1 MIRKRIGLLGAGTV
15 GAAFMRLF
23 HEHASRIRKDLGI
36 DIDLTIVCDK
46 NRQIRKE
53 VESLG
58 ARFTMRPED
67 VTDDPAI
74 DVVVELIGGIRPAE
88 ELVMR
93 ALRNGKDVV
102 TANKALLATSGKK
115 IFALAES
122 SGRSIRFEAS
132 VAGAIP
138 IIKPMIENL
147 VYGGVRDVYGILNG
161 TTNYILYNMARYRL
175 DFDTVLR
182 IAQEKGYAEK
192 DPTLDIKGLD
202 ALHKI
207 AILSFLC
214 FGKLPDPGSMFCEG
228 IDTINM
234 EDINYAQ
241 ENGMT
246 IKLLAILKKN
256 KNRIDLRVHPTFV
269 PDEHPLAK
277 IDDVLNAVF
286 VHTEK
291 GGPFLFSGLGAGGT
305 PTAISVLS
313 DVVDVCRG
321 GVQQCFV
328 ESKSRL
334 SFAGIDELKTAYY
347 IRFYAQ
353 DRPGVL
359 ARISK
364 ILAEHEISIDSVT
377 QKSTQEETRKKY
389 VPIIILTHMACEK
402 DVREAVAKIDAL
414 DIIKPPTQIIRWEEL

>member
-1 MIRKRIGLLGAGTV
+1 MIKKRIGLLGAGTV
-15 GAAFMRLF
+15 GASFMRLF
-23 HEHASRIRKDLGI
+23 KENAVRIRKELGI
-36 DIDLTIVCDK
+36 DISLAVVCDK
-46 NRQIRKE
+46 NRQIKKE
-53 VESLG
+53 VEAVG
-58 ARFTMRPED
+58 ARFTTQAGD
-67 VTDDPAI
+67 VTDDPSI
-74 DVVVELIGGIRPAE
+74 DVVVELIGGVRLAE
-88 ELVMR
+88 ELVTR
-93 ALRNGKDVV
+93 ALNNGKDVV

-115 IFALAES
+115 IFALAAER
-122 SGRSIRFEAS
+122 GRSIRFEAS

-138 IIKPMIENL
+138 IIKPLVENL
-147 VYGGVRDVYGILNG
+147 MYGGVREVYGILNG
-161 TTNYILYNMARYRL
+161 TTNYILYNMSRYNL
-175 DFDTVLR
+175 EFDTVLG

-192 DPTLDIKGLD
+192 DPTLDVKGLD

-214 FGKLPDPGSMFCEG
+214 FGKLPDIDTTFCEG
-228 IDTINM
+228 IETINM
-234 EDINYAQ
+234 EDIQYAQ
-241 ENGMT
+241 ENGLT

-277 IDDVLNAVF
+277 IDDVLNAVL

-321 GVQQCFV
+321 GVRQGFV
-328 ESKSRL
+328 ESKARL
-334 SFAGIDELKTAYY
+334 PFENIDDLKTAYY

-359 ARISK
+359 AGISK
-364 ILAEHEISIDSVT
+364 ILAEHMISIDSVT
-377 QKSTQEETRKKY
+377 QKSTQEETKKKH
-389 VPIIILTHMACEK
+389 VPIIILTHMAREK
-402 DVREAVAKIDAL
+402 DVRAAVARIDAL
-414 DIIKPPTQIIRWEEL
+414 EMIKPPTQIIRWEEL